1 MMGFTERSLRIASL
15 GVALVLA
22 FANLGGS
29 AASATSEGSDAS
41 TSSDGATLVRA
52 TLADTMRVTLDRY
65 TVRAGKVLFLVTNAG
80 KLTHELVVLKTDMTA
95 DMLTANPDVPG
106 KVIEDLHMGETGDID
121 GGRFNGLELTLGP
134 GHYVIL
140 CNELGHYMAG
150 MHLDF
155 TVVEPMVNV
164 SLNDNLTIT
173 LDRATVYAGPIVF
186 GVTNRGA
193 MTHEF
198 IVLATSATAADL
210 LASSEEPG
218 KVSEDA
224 NIGETGQI
232 PAGRFSGLALTLEP
246 GTYTVIC
253 NEPGHF
259 AGGMHLELTVLPLPG
274 GDE

>member
-1 MMGFTERSLRIASL
+1 
-15 GVALVLA
+15 
-22 FANLGGS
+22 
-29 AASATSEGSDAS
+29 
-41 TSSDGATLVRA
+41 
-52 TLADTMRVTLDRY
+52 MRVTLERY
-65 TVRAGKVLFLVTNAG
+65 TVPSGKVLFLVTNAG
-80 KLTHELVVLKTDMTA
+80 KLTHELVVLKTDLAA
-95 DMLTANPDVPG
+95 DMLSLDPDAPG
-106 KVIEDLHMGETGDID
+106 KVVEDLHMGETGDIE

-150 MHLDF
+150 MHVDF

-173 LDRATVYAGPIVF
+173 MDRTTVYAGPIVF

-198 IVLATSATAADL
+198 LVLATSTAPADNP
-210 LASSEEPG
+210 EEPG

-224 NIGETGQI
+224 NIGETGQV
-232 PAGRFSGLALTLEP
+232 PPGRFSGLGLALEP
-246 GTYTVIC
+246 GTYMVIC

-259 AGGMHLELTVLPLPG
+259 AGGMHLKLTVLPLPG

>member
-1 MMGFTERSLRIASL
+1 MMAITERSLRVASIL
-15 GVALVLA
+15 VAMILA

-29 AASATSEGSDAS
+29 VRAASIAPSSAATTASAGSP
-41 TSSDGATLVRA
+41 TVVRA
-52 TLADTMRVTLDRY
+52 TLADSMRVTLDRY
-65 TVRAGKVLFLVTNAG
+65 TVPAGKVLFLVTDAG
-80 KLTHELVVLKTDMTA
+80 TLTHELVVLKTDVAA
-95 DMLTANPDVPG
+95 DMLSLNPDVPG
-106 KVIEDLHMGETGDID
+106 KVVEDLHMGETGDIE

-150 MHLDF
+150 MHVDF

-173 LDRATVYAGPIVF
+173 MDRTTIYAGPIVF

-198 IVLATSATAADL
+198 LVLATSTAPADNP
-210 LASSEEPG
+210 EEPG

-224 NIGETGQI
+224 NIAETGQV
-232 PAGRFSGLALTLEP
+232 PPGRFSGLGITLEP
-246 GTYTVIC
+246 GTYMVIC

>member
-1 MMGFTERSLRIASL
+1 MIGVTERSLR
-15 GVALVLA
+15 VAGLLVAMILA

-29 AASATSEGSDAS
+29 VLAASTAPEAAGTFATAGSP
-41 TSSDGATLVRA
+41 TVVRA
-52 TLADTMRVTLDRY
+52 TLADSMRITLDRY
-65 TVRAGKVLFLVTNAG
+65 TVPAGKVLFLVTDAG
-80 KLTHELVVLKTDMTA
+80 KLMHELVVLKTDAAA
-95 DMLTANPDVPG
+95 DMLSLDPDVPG
-106 KVIEDLHMGETGDID
+106 KVVEDLHMGETGDIE

-150 MHLDF
+150 MHVDF
-155 TVVEPMVNV
+155 NVVEPMVNV

-173 LDRATVYAGPIVF
+173 MDRTTIYAGPIVF

-198 IVLATSATAADL
+198 LVLATSTAPADNP
-210 LASSEEPG
+210 EEPG
-218 KVSEDA
+218 RVSEDA
-224 NIGETGQI
+224 NIGETGQV
-232 PAGRFSGLALTLEP
+232 PPGRFSGLGLTLEP
-246 GTYTVIC
+246 GTYMVVC

>member
-1 MMGFTERSLRIASL
+1 MMGNKRSLRISSVV
-15 GVALVLA
+15 VAIAVA
-22 FANLGGS
+22 FMNLGASG
-29 AASATSEGSDAS
+29 AAAAAPDQSETSTGRATI
-41 TSSDGATLVRA
+41 VRA

-65 TVRAGKVLFLVTNAG
+65 TVPAGKVLFLVQNLG
-80 KLTHELVVLKTDMTA
+80 SLQHELVVLKTDLA
-95 DMLTANPDVPG
+95 ASMLMSNPDVPG
-106 KVIEDLHMGETGDID
+106 KMIEDLHMGETGDID

-140 CNELGHYMAG
+140 CNQLGHYMAG
-150 MHLDF
+150 MHVDF

-173 LDRATVYAGPIVF
+173 MDRQTIYAGPILF

-198 IVLATSATAADL
+198 LVLATSTAPEANP
-210 LASSEEPG
+210 EEPG
-218 KVSEDA
+218 KVSEDS
-224 NIGETGQI
+224 NIGETGQVA
-232 PAGRFSGLALTLEP
+232 PGRFSGLALTLEP
-246 GTYTVIC
+246 GTYMVIC

-274 GDE
+274 GD

>member
-1 MMGFTERSLRIASL
+1 MGITERSLRVASL
-15 GVALVLA
+15 LVAMILA
-22 FANLGGS
+22 FANVGGS
-29 AASATSEGSDAS
+29 VLAASTAPEAAGTFATAG
-41 TSSDGATLVRA
+41 TPTVVRA
-52 TLADTMRVTLDRY
+52 TLADSMRVTLERY
-65 TVRAGKVLFLVTNAG
+65 TVPAGKVLFLVTNAG
-80 KLTHELVVLKTDMTA
+80 KLTHELVVLKTDMAA
-95 DMLTANPDVPG
+95 DMLSLDPEAPG
-106 KVIEDLHMGETGDID
+106 KVVEDLHMGETGDIE

-150 MHLDF
+150 MHVDF
-155 TVVEPMVNV
+155 TVAEPMVNV

-173 LDRATVYAGPIVF
+173 MDRTTIYAGPIVF

-198 IVLATSATAADL
+198 LVLATSTAPADNP
-210 LASSEEPG
+210 EEPG
-218 KVSEDA
+218 RVSEDA
-224 NIGETGQI
+224 NIGETGQV
-232 PAGRFSGLALTLEP
+232 PPGRFSGLGLTLEP
-246 GTYTVIC
+246 GTYMVVC